1 MDTTSDPNPL
11 LLQGV
16 KVVELATYMA
26 APSAAMVLSDWGAE
40 TIKIEDLEGDA
51 IRRVYKGISRNQ
63 LDGNPMF
70 AFDNRGKRGISVDIR
85 TAEGGDIVRKLISE
99 ADVFITNVRPA
110 ALTRLELDYE
120 SLKQN
125 NPRLIYATVTG
136 YGLQGEETDRPGFDV
151 VAFWARSG
159 LCRMMMPKGS
169 EPVPVRAAMGDHMT
183 GITLVAGIMAALYE
197 REKTNQGKLVEA
209 SLLRTGMFMLGSDMG
224 TQIHFGRLQST
235 QPRSD
240 AIEPTRNFYK
250 TSDDQWLMLIPRGN
264 KTDFKKICAV
274 VGYPDLPQDPRFKTP
289 VDRKENSAEMVALFD
304 QSFAKRTL
312 NEWANALDQ
321 ADLVWG
327 PVQHP
332 SQVVDDPQAWAAGG
346 FVEIPYPEKTESGEK
361 AEPKTSKTMTS
372 VASPIRFDGADIKI
386 RRPTPEIGEH
396 TAEVLR
402 EIGYD
407 REQIEKLQEDQV
419 IK

>member
-1 MDTTSDPNPL
+1 
-11 LLQGV
+11 
-16 KVVELATYMA
+16 
-26 APSAAMVLSDWGAE
+26 
-40 TIKIEDLEGDA
+40 
-51 IRRVYKGISRNQ
+51 
-63 LDGNPMF
+63 
-70 AFDNRGKRGISVDIR
+70 
-85 TAEGGDIVRKLISE
+85 
-99 ADVFITNVRPA
+99 
-110 ALTRLELDYE
+110 DYE
-120 SLKQN
+120 TLKQKH
-125 NPRLIYATVTG
+125 PRLIYASVTG

-197 REKTNQGKLVEA
+197 REKTGQGKLVEA

-264 KTDFKKICAV
+264 KKDFRTICNV
-274 VGYPDLPQDPRFKTP
+274 VGYPGMPNDVRFKTP
-289 VDRKENSAEMVALFD
+289 VDRKENAPIMVGLFD
-304 QSFAKRTL
+304 QAFAKRTL
-312 NEWANALDQ
+312 NEWAQALDE

-346 FVEIPYPEKTESGEK
+346 FVEIPYTNDPNGDPS
-361 AEPKTSKTMTS
+361 TSEKTMTS
-372 VASPIRFDGADIKI
+372 VASPIRFNGEAIKI
-386 RRPTPEIGEH
+386 RRPTPGIGEH
-396 TAEVLR
+396 TKEVLLELNFEPS
-402 EIGYD
+402 EID
-407 REQIEKLQEDQV
+407 ALLENEI